1 MADSGAAQDP
11 NRNRPDGLLTAMPL
25 PEGLLNPIPGDNPSG
40 KSLRYDPVYDKI
52 REARR
57 EEDVLPQGDWSR
69 EVKKA
74 DFLLVIKLTTE
85 ALSTKSKDLQLAA
98 WLTEAI
104 LFRDNVAGLREGLEL
119 LRGFMETFWDTLYPE
134 IDDGDLEFRAGPLA
148 WIGSKLD
155 VAVRRLPLTKNKLD
169 CFKYQESRRVGYEA
183 DSTAS
188 EEKAAARA
196 AAIAEKKCTAEEFDE
211 AVRATG
217 DAYYEKLSA
226 DLVGALESLQALET
240 LSDEK
245 FGREAPS
252 FANLRTALEELQD
265 IVKQYHQPASE
276 AEETEVAAETE
287 TEEIASDSAA
297 ASGSGAPAAKKRSG
311 SVAAEPAD
319 RDDAMQRLTVVA
331 HFLRRDSPV
340 NPVPYLLL
348 RAMRWGELRS
358 AGAALNPAML
368 EAPPTEKRS
377 LIKKM
382 SMDGDWA
389 GVLENSEQAM
399 SLPCGRGWLDLQRY
413 AVRACESLGS
423 DYEPVAA
430 GIRAELKTLLADYPD
445 LLGSSL
451 MDDTPAAN
459 AETQTWLKESILPP
473 PPPLPSSEPEFVPAS
488 MSSNPPSENA
498 NGEKAP
504 DVIELAMKA
513 ARAGKVQEAIGILTR
528 EMNNERTGRGRFQ
541 RHIQLA
547 NIFLATKHEAIA
559 YPILVELAEEI
570 ERRKLEEWEEPSV
583 VAQPLA
589 LLYRCA
595 EKLGRDDAEKEK
607 IYQKLCRLDPGQ
619 ALSLR

>member
-1 MADSGAAQDP
+1 
-11 NRNRPDGLLTAMPL
+11 MPL

-40 KSLRYDPVYDKI
+40 KTLRYDPVYDKI

-57 EEDVLPQGDWSR
+57 EEDVLPQGEWSR

-74 DFLLVIKLTTE
+74 DFPLVIKLATE

-98 WLTEAI
+98 WLTEAVM
-104 LFRDNVAGLREGLEL
+104 FRDHVAGLREGLDL

-148 WIGSKLD
+148 WVGSKLD
-155 VAVRRLPLTKNKLD
+155 AAVRRLPITKSKLD
-169 CFKYQESRRVGYEA
+169 YFKYQESRRVGYEA
-183 DSTAS
+183 DAVS

-217 DAYYEKLSA
+217 DAYYEKLA
-226 DLVGALESLQALET
+226 ANLAAALESLQSLET

-252 FANLRTALEELQD
+252 FSNLRTALDELQD
-265 IVKQYHQPASE
+265 LVKQYHKPPEEVTEEATETPAE
-276 AEETEVAAETE
+276 EAAEET
-287 TEEIASDSAA
+287 AA
-297 ASGSGAPAAKKRSG
+297 AGGSAAPAAKKK
-311 SVAAEPAD
+311 SVTSEPAD
-319 RDDAMQRLTVVA
+319 RDEAMQRLAIVA
-331 HFLRRDSPV
+331 HFLRHESSV

-348 RAMRWGELRS
+348 RALRWGELRA
-358 AGAALNPAML
+358 AGATLNPALL
-368 EAPPTEKRS
+368 EAPPSEKRT

-382 SMDGDWA
+382 SMESDWA
-389 GVLENSEQAM
+389 GVLESSEQAM

-413 AVRACESLGS
+413 VVRACESLGS
-423 DYEPVAA
+423 EYEPVAA
-430 GIRAELKTLLADYPD
+430 GIRSELKALLADYPD
-445 LLGSSL
+445 LLNSSL

-473 PPPLPSSEPEFVPAS
+473 PPQPPPPAEPEFVPAA
-488 MSSNPPSENA
+488 MPSSSRSDSA

-504 DVIELAMKA
+504 DVIESAMKA

-528 EMNNERTGRGRFQ
+528 EIGNERTGRGRFQ

-559 YPILVELAEEI
+559 YPILVELADEI

-595 EKLGRDDAEKEK
+595 EKLGRDDAEKQK

-619 ALSLR
+619 ALALR

>member
-1 MADSGAAQDP
+1 
-11 NRNRPDGLLTAMPL
+11 MPL

-40 KSLRYDPVYDKI
+40 KTLRYDPVYDKI

-57 EEDVLPQGDWSR
+57 EEDVLPQGEWSR

-74 DFLLVIKLTTE
+74 DFPLVIKLATE

-98 WLTEAI
+98 WLTEAVM
-104 LFRDNVAGLREGLEL
+104 FRDHVAGLREGLDL

-148 WIGSKLD
+148 WVGSKLD
-155 VAVRRLPLTKNKLD
+155 GAVRRLPITKSKLD
-169 CFKYQESRRVGYEA
+169 YFKYQESRRVGYEA
-183 DSTAS
+183 DAVS

-196 AAIAEKKCTAEEFDE
+196 AAIADKKCTAEEFDE
-211 AVRATG
+211 AVRVTG
-217 DAYYEKLSA
+217 DAYYEKLA
-226 DLVGALESLQALET
+226 ANLAAALESLQSLET

-252 FANLRTALEELQD
+252 FSNLRTALDELQD
-265 IVKQYHQPASE
+265 LVKQYHKPAE
-276 AEETEVAAETE
+276 EVTEEAAETPAEEAAEET
-287 TEEIASDSAA
+287 AA
-297 ASGSGAPAAKKRSG
+297 AGGSAAPAAKKK
-311 SVAAEPAD
+311 SVTAEPAD
-319 RDDAMQRLTVVA
+319 RDEAMQRLAIVA
-331 HFLRRDSPV
+331 HFLRHESPV

-348 RAMRWGELRS
+348 RALRWGELRA
-358 AGAALNPAML
+358 AGATLNPALL
-368 EAPPTEKRS
+368 EAPPTEKRT
-377 LIKKM
+377 LIKKL
-382 SMDGDWA
+382 SMESDWA

-413 AVRACESLGS
+413 VVRACESLGS
-423 DYEPVAA
+423 EYEPVAA
-430 GIRAELKTLLADYPD
+430 GIRSELKALLADYPD
-445 LLGSSL
+445 LLNSSL

-473 PPPLPSSEPEFVPAS
+473 PPQPPPPAEPEFVPAA
-488 MSSNPPSENA
+488 MPSSSRSDSA

-504 DVIELAMKA
+504 DVIESAMKA

-528 EMNNERTGRGRFQ
+528 EIGNERTGRGRFQ

-559 YPILVELAEEI
+559 YPILVELADEI

-595 EKLGRDDAEKEK
+595 EKLGRDDAEKQK

-619 ALSLR
+619 ALALR

>member
-1 MADSGAAQDP
+1 
-11 NRNRPDGLLTAMPL
+11 MPL
-25 PEGLLNPIPGDNPSG
+25 PDGLLNPISGDNPSG

-74 DFLLVIKLTTE
+74 DYPFVIKLSTE
-85 ALSTKSKDLQLAA
+85 ALSTKTKDLQIAA

-104 LFRDNVAGLREGLEL
+104 LFRDHVAGLREGLDL
-119 LRGFMETFWDTLYPE
+119 LRGLMETFWDTLYPE
-134 IDDGDLEFRAGPLA
+134 IEDDDLEFRSAPLA
-148 WIGSKLD
+148 WVGSKLD

-169 CFKYQESRRVGYEA
+169 FFKFQESRRVGYEA
-183 DSTAS
+183 DAAAS
-188 EEKAAARA
+188 DVKAAERA
-196 AAIAEKKCTAEEFDE
+196 AAIEEKKCTGEEFDE

-217 DAYYEKLSA
+217 DAFYEKLA
-226 DLVGALESLQALET
+226 ANLVVALESVQLLET

-245 FGREAPS
+245 FGREAPN
-252 FANLRTALEELQD
+252 FANLRTALEDLQD
-265 IVKQYHQPASE
+265 VVKHYHQPAPPEEEPE
-276 AEETEVAAETE
+276 APAETE
-287 TEEIASDSAA
+287 PEEVVEESASTAAGSAA
-297 ASGSGAPAAKKRSG
+297 PAPKKRS
-311 SVAAEPAD
+311 VTAEPAD
-319 RDDAMQRLTVVA
+319 RDDAMQRLTIVA
-331 HFLRRDSPV
+331 HFLRHENPQ

-348 RAMRWGELRS
+348 RAMCWGELRA
-358 AGAALNPAML
+358 AGSSLNPAIL
-368 EAPPTEKRS
+368 EAPPTEKRT

-382 SMDGDWA
+382 SMEGDWA
-389 GVLENSEQAM
+389 GVLENAEQAM
-399 SLPCGRGWLDLQRY
+399 SLPCGIGWLDLQRY
-413 AVRACESLGS
+413 AVRACESMGS

-445 LLGSSL
+445 LLTSSL

-473 PPPLPSSEPEFVPAS
+473 PPPPPPPPAPSEPEFVPAAVP
-488 MSSNPPSENA
+488 SSSPPDSA

-504 DVIELAMKA
+504 DVVDQAMKA
-513 ARAGKVQEAIGILTR
+513 ARAGKVQEAIGLLTR

-570 ERRKLEEWEEPSV
+570 ERRKLEEWEDAAI

-595 EKLGRDDAEKEK
+595 EKLGRDDAEKQK

-619 ALSLR
+619 ALALR

>member
-1 MADSGAAQDP
+1 
-11 NRNRPDGLLTAMPL
+11 MPL

-40 KSLRYDPVYDKI
+40 KTLRYDPVYDKI

-74 DFLLVIKLTTE
+74 DFPLVIKLATE

-104 LFRDNVAGLREGLEL
+104 LFRDHVAGLREGLDL
-119 LRGFMETFWDTLYPE
+119 LRGFLETFWDTLYPE
-134 IDDGDLEFRAGPLA
+134 IDDGDLEFRAGPLG
-148 WIGSKLD
+148 WVGSKLD
-155 VAVRRLPLTKNKLD
+155 GPLRRLPLTKSKFD
-169 CFKYQESRRVGYEA
+169 YFKYQESRRVGYEA
-183 DSTAS
+183 DAVS
-188 EEKAAARA
+188 EEKAAARV

-217 DAYYEKLSA
+217 DAYYEKLA
-226 DLVGALESLQALET
+226 TNVVAALESLQLLET

-252 FANLRTALEELQD
+252 YANLHTALEELQD
-265 IVKQYHQPASE
+265 FVKQYHKP
-276 AEETEVAAETE
+276 AEEV
-287 TEEIASDSAA
+287 TEETVEAPAEEAVDESAA
-297 ASGSGAPAAKKRSG
+297 TATSGALAAKKK

-319 RDDAMQRLTVVA
+319 RDDAMQRLTIVA
-331 HFLRRDSPV
+331 HFLRHESSL

-348 RAMRWGELRS
+348 RALRWGELRA
-358 AGAALNPAML
+358 AGAALNPALL
-368 EAPPTEKRS
+368 EAPPTEKRT

-382 SMDGDWA
+382 SMEGNWA
-389 GVLENSEQAM
+389 GVLENSELAM
-399 SLPCGRGWLDLQRY
+399 SLPCGRGWIDLQRY
-413 AVRACESLGS
+413 AVRACEALGS
-423 DYEPVAA
+423 EYEPVAA
-430 GIRAELKTLLADYPD
+430 GIRSGLRALLADYPD
-445 LLGSSL
+445 LLNSSL

-473 PPPLPSSEPEFVPAS
+473 PAPASSEPEFAPAAT
-488 MSSNPPSENA
+488 SSSSRSENA
-498 NGEKAP
+498 NGEKAA

-570 ERRKLEEWEEPSV
+570 ERRKLEEWEEAAV

-619 ALSLR
+619 ALALR

>member
-1 MADSGAAQDP
+1 MADSGAAQHP
-11 NRNRPDGLLTAMPL
+11 NRNRPDSLLTAMPL

-40 KSLRYDPVYDKI
+40 KSLRYDPVFDKI

-57 EEDVLPQGDWSR
+57 EEDVLPQGEWSR

-74 DFLLVIKLTTE
+74 DFPLVIKLTVE

-98 WLTEAI
+98 WLTEAVM
-104 LFRDNVAGLREGLEL
+104 FRDHIGGLREGLDL
-119 LRGFMETFWDTLYPE
+119 LRAFMETFWDTLYPE
-134 IDDGDLEFRAGPLA
+134 IDDGDLEFRAGPLE
-148 WIGSKLD
+148 WLGSKLD
-155 VAVRRLPLTKNKLD
+155 GAVRRLPLTKSKLD
-169 CFKYQESRRVGYEA
+169 CFKFQESRRVGYEA

-196 AAIAEKKCTAEEFDE
+196 AAIAEKKCTAEGFDE

-217 DAYYEKLSA
+217 DVYYEKLSA
-226 DLVGALESLQALET
+226 NLTAALESLQSLEA

-252 FANLRTALEELQD
+252 FANLRAALEELQD
-265 IVKQYHQPASE
+265 IVKQYHQPA
-276 AEETEVAAETE
+276 ADVVETEGGGESETGEVA
-287 TEEIASDSAA
+287 DDPGAA
-297 ASGSGAPAAKKRSG
+297 ASGSSAPAGKKRSG

-319 RDDAMQRLTVVA
+319 RDDAMQRLTIVA
-331 HFLRRDSPV
+331 HFLRHESPV

-348 RAMRWGELRS
+348 RAMRWGELRA
-358 AGAALNPAML
+358 AGATLNPALL
-368 EAPPTEKRS
+368 EAPPTEKRT

-382 SMDGDWA
+382 SMEGDWA
-389 GVLENSEQAM
+389 GVLDNAELAM
-399 SLPCGRGWLDLQRY
+399 SLPCGRGWVDLQRY
-413 AVRACESLGS
+413 AVRACEALGS
-423 DYEPVAA
+423 EYEPVAG
-430 GIRAELKTLLADYPD
+430 GIRSELKILLADYPD
-445 LLGSSL
+445 LLNSSL

-459 AETQTWLKESILPP
+459 AETLTWLRESILPP
-473 PPPLPSSEPEFVPAS
+473 SPPAPAEPEFVPVA
-488 MSSNPPSENA
+488 MSPGSPSENSS
-498 NGEKAP
+498 GEKAP
-504 DVIELAMKA
+504 DVVELAMKA

-528 EMNNERTGRGRFQ
+528 EIGNERTGRGRFQ

-547 NIFLATKHEAIA
+547 NVCLATKHEAIA

>member
-1 MADSGAAQDP
+1 
-11 NRNRPDGLLTAMPL
+11 MPL

-40 KSLRYDPVYDKI
+40 KTLRYDPVYDKI

-74 DFLLVIKLTTE
+74 DFPVVIKLTTE

-104 LFRDNVAGLREGLEL
+104 TFRDHIAGLREGLDL

-148 WIGSKLD
+148 WVGSKLD
-155 VAVRRLPLTKNKLD
+155 GGVRRLPLTKSKLD
-169 CFKYQESRRVGYEA
+169 YFKFQESRRVGYEA
-183 DSTAS
+183 DAVS

-196 AAIAEKKCTAEEFDE
+196 TAIAEKKCTAEEFDE
-211 AVRATG
+211 AVKATG
-217 DAYYEKLSA
+217 DAYYEKLA
-226 DLVGALESLQALET
+226 ANLVAALESLQSLET

-252 FANLRTALEELQD
+252 FANLRTALEEVQD
-265 IVKQYHQPASE
+265 MVKQYHQPAPE
-276 AEETEVAAETE
+276 VTEEPAEAPAEEAVEESAGVTAA
-287 TEEIASDSAA
+287 
-297 ASGSGAPAAKKRSG
+297 GAPAAKKK
-311 SVAAEPAD
+311 SVTAEPAD
-319 RDDAMQRLTVVA
+319 REDAIQRLAIVA
-331 HFLRRDSPV
+331 HFLRHESAV

-348 RAMRWGELRS
+348 RALRWGELRA
-358 AGAALNPAML
+358 AGATLDPALL
-368 EAPPTEKRS
+368 EAPPTEKRTV
-377 LIKKM
+377 IKKM
-382 SMDGDWA
+382 SMEGDWA
-389 GVLENSEQAM
+389 GVLEDSEQAM
-399 SLPCGRGWLDLQRY
+399 SLPCGRGWIDLQRY

-423 DYEPVAA
+423 DYEPVAS
-430 GIRAELKTLLADYPD
+430 GIRSALKALLADYPD
-445 LLGSSL
+445 LLNSSL
-451 MDDTPAAN
+451 MDDTPTAN
-459 AETQTWLKESILPP
+459 LETQTWLKENILPP
-473 PPPLPSSEPEFVPAS
+473 PPAPSEPDFAPAAVLT
-488 MSSNPPSENA
+488 SSPSDSV
-498 NGEKAP
+498 NGEKGP

-570 ERRKLEEWEEPSV
+570 ERRKLEEWEEAAI

>member
-1 MADSGAAQDP
+1 
-11 NRNRPDGLLTAMPL
+11 MPL
-25 PEGLLNPIPGDNPSG
+25 PEGLLNPIPGENPSG
-40 KSLRYDPVYDKI
+40 KPLRYDPVFDRI

-74 DFLLVIKLTTE
+74 DFPLVLKLTTE
-85 ALSTKSKDLQLAA
+85 ALATKSKDLQLAV

-104 LFRDNVAGLREGLEL
+104 LFREHIAGLREGLDL
-119 LRGFMETFWDTLYPE
+119 LRGLLETFWDTLYPE

-148 WIGSKLD
+148 WVGSKLD
-155 VAVRRLPLTKNKLD
+155 SAVRRLPLTKSKLD
-169 CFKYQESRRVGYEA
+169 FFKYQESRRVGYEA
-183 DSTAS
+183 DAAAS
-188 EEKAAARA
+188 ETKAAARA

-217 DAYYEKLSA
+217 DAFYEKIAS
-226 DLVGALESLQALET
+226 DLAAALESLELLET

-252 FANLRTALEELQD
+252 FSNLRTALEEVQD
-265 IVKQYHQPASE
+265 VINQYHQPA
-276 AEETEVAAETE
+276 APPEETEVAAEP
-287 TEEIASDSAA
+287 EIEGVANDSGAA
-297 ASGSGAPAAKKRSG
+297 AAGPGVAATKKRSG

-319 RDDAMQRLTVVA
+319 RDDAMLRLMIVA
-331 HFLRRDSPV
+331 HFLRHESPV

-348 RAMRWGELRS
+348 RAMRWGELRA
-358 AGAALNPAML
+358 AGAVLNPVLL
-368 EAPPTEKRS
+368 EAPPTEKRT

-382 SMDGDWA
+382 SMEGDWA
-389 GVLENSEQAM
+389 GVLENAEQAM
-399 SLPCGRGWLDLQRY
+399 SLPCGRGWIDLQRY

-423 DYEPVAA
+423 EYESVAA
-430 GIRAELKTLLADYPD
+430 GIRSELKILVADYPE
-445 LLGSSL
+445 LLNSSL

-459 AETQTWLKESILPP
+459 PETQTWLRENILPP
-473 PPPLPSSEPEFVPAS
+473 PPPLPPPPAAEPEPIPAVMPS
-488 MSSNPPSENA
+488 TSASENS
-498 NGEKAP
+498 NGEKTP
-504 DVIELAMKA
+504 DAIELAMKA

-528 EMNNERTGRGRFQ
+528 EIGNERTGRGRFQ

-547 NIFLATKHEAIA
+547 NVCLATKHEAIA

-595 EKLGRDDAEKEK
+595 EKLGRDDAEREK

>member
-1 MADSGAAQDP
+1 
-11 NRNRPDGLLTAMPL
+11 MPL

-40 KSLRYDPVYDKI
+40 KTLRYDPVYDKI

-74 DFLLVIKLTTE
+74 DFPLVIKLTTE

-98 WLTEAI
+98 WLTEAVM
-104 LFRDNVAGLREGLEL
+104 FRDHIAGLREGLDL

-148 WIGSKLD
+148 WVGSKLD
-155 VAVRRLPLTKNKLD
+155 GGVRRLPLTKSKLD
-169 CFKYQESRRVGYEA
+169 YFKYQESRRVGYEA
-183 DSTAS
+183 DAVS

-196 AAIAEKKCTAEEFDE
+196 TAITEKKCTAEEFDE
-211 AVRATG
+211 AVKVTG
-217 DAYYEKLSA
+217 DAYYEKLASN
-226 DLVGALESLQALET
+226 LVAALESLQLLET

-252 FANLRTALEELQD
+252 FANLRTALEEVQD
-265 IVKQYHQPASE
+265 VVKQYHKP
-276 AEETEVAAETE
+276 AEEVTEETAEAPTEEAVEESVAAT
-287 TEEIASDSAA
+287 AA
-297 ASGSGAPAAKKRSG
+297 GAPAVKKKS
-311 SVAAEPAD
+311 ATAEPAD
-319 RDDAMQRLTVVA
+319 RDDALQRLTVVA
-331 HFLRRDSPV
+331 HFLRHESPV
-340 NPVPYLLL
+340 NPIPYLLL
-348 RAMRWGELRS
+348 RALRWGELRA
-358 AGAALNPAML
+358 AGATLNPALL
-368 EAPPTEKRS
+368 EAPPTEKRT

-382 SMDGDWA
+382 SMEGDWA
-389 GVLENSEQAM
+389 GVLENAEQAM
-399 SLPCGRGWLDLQRY
+399 SLPCGRGWIDLQRY

-430 GIRAELKTLLADYPD
+430 GIRSALRALLADYPD
-445 LLGSSL
+445 LPSSSM

-459 AETQTWLKESILPP
+459 VETQTWLKESILPP
-473 PPPLPSSEPEFVPAS
+473 PVAPGEPEFAPAV
-488 MSSNPPSENA
+488 MSPSAASESA
-498 NGEKAP
+498 NGDKTP

-513 ARAGKVQEAIGILTR
+513 ARAGKVQEAIGMLTR

-547 NIFLATKHEAIA
+547 NIFLSTKHEAIA

-570 ERRKLEEWEEPSV
+570 ERRKLEEWEEAAI

-619 ALSLR
+619 ALALR

>member
-1 MADSGAAQDP
+1 
-11 NRNRPDGLLTAMPL
+11 MPL

-40 KSLRYDPVYDKI
+40 KTLRYDPVYDKI

-74 DFLLVIKLTTE
+74 DYQLVIKLATE

-104 LFRDNVAGLREGLEL
+104 LFRDHVAGLREGLDL
-119 LRGFMETFWDTLYPE
+119 LRGMMENFWDTLYPE

-148 WIGSKLD
+148 WVGSKLD
-155 VAVRRLPLTKNKLD
+155 GAVRKLPLTKSKLD

-183 DSTAS
+183 DAAGS
-188 EEKAAARA
+188 ETKAAERA
-196 AAIAEKKCTAEEFDE
+196 AAIADKKCTAEEFDE

-226 DLVGALESLQALET
+226 NLVAALESLQSLET

-252 FANLRTALEELQD
+252 YSALRASLEELQD
-265 IVKQYHQPASE
+265 IVKQYYQPATETVEE
-276 AEETEVAAETE
+276 AEAAAEAE
-287 TEEIASDSAA
+287 SEEAAGDSGGAA
-297 ASGSGAPAAKKRSG
+297 ASGTAAGKKRG
-311 SVAAEPAD
+311 ASVAAEPAD
-319 RDDAMQRLTVVA
+319 RDDAMQRLTLVA
-331 HFLRRDSPV
+331 HFLRHESPV

-348 RAMRWGELRS
+348 RAMRWGELRA

-368 EAPPTEKRS
+368 EAPPTEKRT

-382 SMDGDWA
+382 SMESDWA

-399 SLPCGRGWLDLQRY
+399 SLPCGRGWIDLQRY

-423 DYEPVAA
+423 EYEPVAA
-430 GIRAELKTLLADYPD
+430 AIRAELKILLADYPD
-445 LLGSSL
+445 LLNSSL

-459 AETQTWLKESILPP
+459 VETQTWLRESILPP
-473 PPPLPSSEPEFVPAS
+473 PPAPPPSNEPEFIPAAIP
-488 MSSNPPSENA
+488 SNAPSESA

-504 DVIELAMKA
+504 DVTELAMKA

-528 EMNNERTGRGRFQ
+528 EIGNERTGRGRFQ

-570 ERRKLEEWEEPSV
+570 NRRKLEEWEEPSV

-595 EKLGRDDAEKEK
+595 EKLGRDDAEREK

-619 ALSLR
+619 ALALR

>member
-1 MADSGAAQDP
+1 
-11 NRNRPDGLLTAMPL
+11 MPL

-57 EEDVLPQGDWSR
+57 EDDVLPQGEWSH

-74 DFLLVIKLTTE
+74 DFPLVIKLASE
-85 ALSTKSKDLQLAA
+85 ALATKSKDLQLAA
-98 WLTEAI
+98 WLTEGVM
-104 LFRDNVAGLREGLEL
+104 FRDHIAGLREGLDL

-134 IDDGDLEFRAGPLA
+134 IDDGDLEFRAGPLG
-148 WIGSKLD
+148 WVGSKLD
-155 VAVRRLPLTKNKLD
+155 AGVRRLPLTKSKLD
-169 CFKYQESRRVGYEA
+169 FFKYQESRRVGYEA
-183 DSTAS
+183 DAAS
-188 EEKAAARA
+188 EEKATARA
-196 AAIAEKKCTAEEFDE
+196 TAIAEKKCTAEEFDE

-217 DAYYEKLSA
+217 DAYYEKLA
-226 DLVGALESLQALET
+226 GNLTAALESLQSLET

-252 FANLRTALEELQD
+252 YASLRTALEELQD
-265 IVKQYHQPASE
+265 FVRQYHKP
-276 AEETEVAAETE
+276 AEEVTEEPAEAPTEETVEESVAA
-287 TEEIASDSAA
+287 AA
-297 ASGSGAPAAKKRSG
+297 SGAPAAKKK
-311 SVAAEPAD
+311 SVTAEPAD
-319 RDDAMQRLTVVA
+319 REDALQRLAVVA
-331 HFLRRDSPV
+331 HFLRHESPV

-348 RAMRWGELRS
+348 RALRWGELRA
-358 AGAALNPAML
+358 AGATLNPALL
-368 EAPPTEKRS
+368 EAPPTEKRT

-382 SMDGDWA
+382 SMEGDWT
-389 GVLENSEQAM
+389 GVLENSEQVM
-399 SLPCGRGWLDLQRY
+399 SLPCGRGWIDLQRY

-423 DYEPVAA
+423 EYEPVAA
-430 GIRAELKTLLADYPD
+430 GIRSGLKGLLADYPD
-445 LLGSSL
+445 LLNSSL

-473 PPPLPSSEPEFVPAS
+473 PAAPAPSEPEFSPAA
-488 MSSNPPSENA
+488 MSSSSASESS
-498 NGEKAP
+498 NGEKAA

-570 ERRKLEEWEEPSV
+570 ERRKLEEWEEAAV

-595 EKLGRDDAEKEK
+595 DKLGRDDAEKEK

-619 ALSLR
+619 ALALR

>member
-1 MADSGAAQDP
+1 
-11 NRNRPDGLLTAMPL
+11 MPL

-40 KSLRYDPVYDKI
+40 KTLRYDPVYDKI

-57 EEDVLPQGDWSR
+57 EEDVLPQGDWSC

-74 DFLLVIKLTTE
+74 DFPLVIKLTSE

-98 WLTEAI
+98 WLTEAVM
-104 LFRDNVAGLREGLEL
+104 FRDGVAGLREGLDFFRGL
-119 LRGFMETFWDTLYPE
+119 LETFWDTLYPV
-134 IDDGDLEFRAGPLA
+134 IDDGDLEFRAGPLG
-148 WIGSKLD
+148 WVGSKLD
-155 VAVRRLPLTKNKLD
+155 AGVRRLPLTKSKLD
-169 CFKYQESRRVGYEA
+169 YFKYQESRRVGYEA
-183 DSTAS
+183 DAAS

-196 AAIAEKKCTAEEFDE
+196 TAIAEKKCTAEEFDE

-217 DAYYEKLSA
+217 DAYYEKLA
-226 DLVGALESLQALET
+226 ANLTAAQESLSSLEA

-252 FANLRTALEELQD
+252 YSSLRTALEELQD
-265 IVKQYHQPASE
+265 FVKQYHKP
-276 AEETEVAAETE
+276 AEEVA
-287 TEEIASDSAA
+287 EEPVEEAVEESAA
-297 ASGSGAPAAKKRSG
+297 PAAAGAPAGKKK
-311 SVAAEPAD
+311 SVTAEPAD
-319 RDDAMQRLTVVA
+319 RDDAIQRLAIVA
-331 HFLRRDSPV
+331 HFLRHESPV

-348 RAMRWGELRS
+348 RALRWGELRA
-358 AGAALNPAML
+358 AGATLNPALL
-368 EAPPTEKRS
+368 EAPPTEKRT

-413 AVRACESLGS
+413 AVRACESLGA

-430 GIRAELKTLLADYPD
+430 GIRSGLKSLLADYPD
-445 LLGSSL
+445 LLNSSL
-451 MDDTPAAN
+451 MDDTPSAN
-459 AETQTWLKESILPP
+459 AETQTWLKESIVPP
-473 PPPLPSSEPEFVPAS
+473 PA
-488 MSSNPPSENA
+488 PPSEPQFAPAVMSSSSSENS
-498 NGEKAP
+498 NGEKTP
-504 DVIELAMKA
+504 DVIELAMSA
-513 ARAGKVQEAIGILTR
+513 AQAGRVQEAIGILTR
-528 EMNNERTGRGRFQ
+528 EMNNERTGRGRFH

-570 ERRKLEEWEEPSV
+570 DRRKLEEWEEAAI

-595 EKLGRDDAEKEK
+595 DKLGRDDAEKEK

>member
-1 MADSGAAQDP
+1 
-11 NRNRPDGLLTAMPL
+11 MPL
-25 PEGLLNPIPGDNPSG
+25 PEGLLNAIPGDNPSG
-40 KSLRYDPVYDKI
+40 KTLRYDPVYDKI

-74 DFLLVIKLTTE
+74 DFPLVIKLATE
-85 ALSTKSKDLQLAA
+85 SLSTKSKDLQLAA
-98 WLTEAI
+98 WLTEAVM
-104 LFRDNVAGLREGLEL
+104 FRDHIAGLREGLDL
-119 LRGFMETFWDTLYPE
+119 LRGFMETFWDSLYPE
-134 IDDGDLEFRAGPLA
+134 IDDGDLEFRAGPLG
-148 WIGSKLD
+148 WVGSKLD
-155 VAVRRLPLTKNKLD
+155 GPVRRLPLTKTKFD
-169 CFKYQESRRVGYEA
+169 YFKYQESRRVGYEA
-183 DSTAS
+183 DAVN

-226 DLVGALESLQALET
+226 NLVAALESLQALET

-265 IVKQYHQPASE
+265 FVKQYHKPAGE
-276 AEETEVAAETE
+276 VTEETAEAPAEEAVDE
-287 TEEIASDSAA
+287 SAA
-297 ASGSGAPAAKKRSG
+297 ASGPAAAKKK
-311 SVAAEPAD
+311 SVTAEPAD
-319 RDDAMQRLTVVA
+319 RDDAMQRLTIVA
-331 HFLRRDSPV
+331 HFLRHESPL

-348 RAMRWGELRS
+348 RALRWGELRS
-358 AGAALNPAML
+358 AGAAVNPALL
-368 EAPPTEKRS
+368 EAPPTEKRT

-382 SMDGDWA
+382 SMEGDWA

-399 SLPCGRGWLDLQRY
+399 SLPCGRGWIDLQRY
-413 AVRACESLGS
+413 AVRACEALGS
-423 DYEPVAA
+423 EYEPVAA
-430 GIRAELKTLLADYPD
+430 GIRSGVKALLTDYPD
-445 LLGSSL
+445 LLNSSL

-459 AETQTWLKESILPP
+459 AETQAWLKESILPP
-473 PPPLPSSEPEFVPAS
+473 PPAPAPREPEFAAAALS
-488 MSSNPPSENA
+488 LSATSENA
-498 NGEKAP
+498 NGEKAA
-504 DVIELAMKA
+504 DVIEVAMKA

-559 YPILVELAEEI
+559 YPILVELADEI
-570 ERRKLEEWEEPSV
+570 ERRKLEEWEEAAI

-619 ALSLR
+619 ALALR

>member
-1 MADSGAAQDP
+1 
-11 NRNRPDGLLTAMPL
+11 MPL

-57 EEDVLPQGDWSR
+57 EDDVLPQGEWSH

-74 DFLLVIKLTTE
+74 DFPLVIKLTTE

-104 LFRDNVAGLREGLEL
+104 LFRDHVAGLREGLDL
-119 LRGFMETFWDTLYPE
+119 LRGLMETFWDTVYPE
-134 IDDGDLEFRAGPLA
+134 IDDGDLEFRAGPLG
-148 WIGSKLD
+148 WVGSKMD
-155 VAVRRLPLTKNKLD
+155 VAVRRLPLTKSKLD

-183 DSTAS
+183 DAVS

-217 DAYYEKLSA
+217 DAYYEKLA
-226 DLVGALESLQALET
+226 ANLVAALESVQSLET

-252 FANLRTALEELQD
+252 FTNLRTALEELQD
-265 IVKQYHQPASE
+265 FVKQYHKPPE
-276 AEETEVAAETE
+276 EVAEETAEATADEVADESTAGT
-287 TEEIASDSAA
+287 S
-297 ASGSGAPAAKKRSG
+297 SGATAAKKK
-311 SVAAEPAD
+311 SVTAEPAD
-319 RDDAMQRLTVVA
+319 RDDAIQRLAVVA
-331 HFLRRDSPV
+331 QFLRHESPM
-340 NPVPYLLL
+340 NPVSYLLL
-348 RAMRWGELRS
+348 RAMRWGELRA
-358 AGAALNPAML
+358 AGATLNPTL
-368 EAPPTEKRS
+368 LDAPPTEKRT

-382 SMDGDWA
+382 SIEGDWA

-413 AVRACESLGS
+413 VVRACESLGS

-430 GIRAELKTLLADYPD
+430 GIRSELKALLTDYPD
-445 LLGSSL
+445 LLNASL

-459 AETQTWLKESILPP
+459 AETQTWLKESVLPP
-473 PPPLPSSEPEFVPAS
+473 PAALAPSEPEFVPAA
-488 MSSNPPSENA
+488 MSPGSPSGSS
-498 NGEKAP
+498 NGEKTP

-513 ARAGKVQEAIGILTR
+513 ARAGRVQEAIGILTR

-541 RHIQLA
+541 KHIQLA

-570 ERRKLEEWEEPSV
+570 ERRKLEEWEEAAI

-619 ALSLR
+619 ALALR

>member
-1 MADSGAAQDP
+1 
-11 NRNRPDGLLTAMPL
+11 MPL

-40 KSLRYDPVYDKI
+40 KTLRYDGVYDKI

-74 DFLLVIKLTTE
+74 DFPLVIKLATE
-85 ALSTKSKDLQLAA
+85 ALSAKSKDLQLAA
-98 WLTEAI
+98 WLTEAVVS
-104 LFRDNVAGLREGLEL
+104 RDHIAGLREGLDL
-119 LRGFMETFWDTLYPE
+119 LRGFLETFWDTLYPE
-134 IDDGDLEFRAGPLA
+134 IEDGDLEFRAGPLG
-148 WIGSKLD
+148 WVGSKLD
-155 VAVRRLPLTKNKLD
+155 GPVRRLPLTKSKFD
-169 CFKYQESRRVGYEA
+169 YFKYQESRRVGYEA
-183 DSTAS
+183 DALS
-188 EEKAAARA
+188 EDRAAARA
-196 AAIAEKKCTAEEFDE
+196 TAIAEKKCTAEEFDE

-226 DLVGALESLQALET
+226 NLVAALESLQSLET

-252 FANLRTALEELQD
+252 YANLRTALEELQD
-265 IVKQYHQPASE
+265 FVSQYHKPVQEA
-276 AEETEVAAETE
+276 AEETAETPADE
-287 TEEIASDSAA
+287 TADEAA
-297 ASGSGAPAAKKRSG
+297 AGVASGAPATKKK

-331 HFLRRDSPV
+331 HFLRHESPL

-348 RAMRWGELRS
+348 RALRWGELRA
-358 AGAALNPAML
+358 AGATLNPALL
-368 EAPPTEKRS
+368 EAPPTEKRT

-382 SMDGDWA
+382 SVEGDWA

-399 SLPCGRGWLDLQRY
+399 SLPCGRGWIDLQRY

-423 DYEPVAA
+423 EYEPVAA
-430 GIRAELKTLLADYPD
+430 GIRSGLKALLADYPD
-445 LLGSSL
+445 LLNSSL

-459 AETQTWLKESILPP
+459 AETQTWLKESML
-473 PPPLPSSEPEFVPAS
+473 LPSAAPAS
-488 MSSNPPSENA
+488 GEPGFLPAGMSSGSQLENS

-504 DVIELAMKA
+504 DVVELAMKA

-559 YPILVELAEEI
+559 YPILVELVDEL
-570 ERRKLEEWEEPSV
+570 ERRKLEEWEEAAI

-595 EKLGRDDAEKEK
+595 EKLGRDDAEREK

-619 ALSLR
+619 ALALR